1 MKKLFAVIAL
11 IAVSIASYGQ
21 HTSTRSQ
28 VFGTTDASSISFLS
42 KTLVDTA
49 GATVDTVELRPNANI
64 MYVKFNAVDSSTI
77 RLKSN
82 AGAYYGDILTI
93 DIVNPTITG
102 NFVYLFGNWIVS
114 TGTKKI
120 SLTSAKS
127 SLLKFQFDGANWVEI
142 SRNLNYTR

>member
-21 HTSTRSQ
+21 HTLTRPVS
-28 VFGTTDASSISFLS
+28 FGTTDASSISFVT
-42 KTLVDTA
+42 KTFVDTA
-49 GATVDTVELRPNANI
+49 GATVDTVEVRPNKYIN
-64 MYVKFNAVDSSTI
+64 YYKFNAVDSATLRI
-77 RLKSN
+77 TN
-82 AGAYYGDILTI
+82 AGAYYGDIINL